1 MTDNATERNSG
12 LQNNSVKQDLKG
24 KSLDK
29 LKELCQSH
37 GLKPFKAREIFKYI
51 NQKLA
56 ANFDQFTTLKLAE
69 RELLKENYFI
79 SQLEP
84 LTLQKGQNTSKATF
98 KLEDGKLIETAFM
111 NQKEDRKT
119 ICVSSQAGCPIGCTF
134 CATGQ
139 MGLMRNLTCAEI
151 VSQAYLFAKTENVSN
166 LVFMGM
172 GEPFLNFNNVIA
184 AAEILNSSLGL
195 NIATRKI
202 VFSTIG
208 IIAGIQKLA
217 EVKNQFRLAWSLVAP
232 FEDQRRKLIPYKN
245 LASITATIAAIDK
258 YQQKTKRRVTI
269 EYVVLKGVN
278 DSQKDAEE
286 LIKIAQQL
294 DSHVN
299 LIPYNSSPGLKFEE
313 GNITLLKEILQK
325 EKILV
330 TIRKS
335 LGQDISAACG
345 QLCTTGT

>member
-1 MTDNATERNSG
+1 M
-12 LQNNSVKQDLKG
+12 QDLKG
-24 KSLDK
+24 KTLNE
-29 LKELCQSH
+29 LKELCSSH
-37 GLKPFKAREIFKYI
+37 GLKPFKAREIFKYL

-56 ANFDQFTTLKLAE
+56 TNFDQFTTLKLSE
-69 RELLKENYFI
+69 RELLKKNYLI
-79 SQLEP
+79 SEFSP
-84 LTLQKGQNTSKATF
+84 HELQKGQNTSKATF
-98 KLEDGKLIETAFM
+98 KLEDGCLIETAFM

-119 ICVSSQAGCPIGCTF
+119 ICVSSQAGCPIGCNF

-139 MGLMRNLTCAEI
+139 MGLTRNLTVAEI
-151 VSQAYLFAKTENVSN
+151 VSQAYFFAEDENISN
-166 LVFMGM
+166 IVFMGM
-172 GEPFLNFNNVIA
+172 GEPFLNFNNVYA

-208 IIAGIQKLA
+208 IITGIKKLA

-245 LASITATIAAIDK
+245 LASIPETIAAIDQ
-258 YQQKTKRRVTI
+258 YQKKTRRRVTI
-269 EYVVLKGVN
+269 EYVVLKGEN
-278 DSQKDAEE
+278 DSQKDAAE

-299 LIPYNSSPGLKFEE
+299 LIPYNASPGQKFVE

-335 LGQDISAACG
+335 MGQDISAACG
-345 QLCTTGT
+345 QLATY